1 MPPERVRI
9 KGIGGLC
16 PVQGEGWVAGE
27 EFYFRARWA
36 GWRIEFGDQ
45 GEPPLWT
52 YAEGYRED
60 LEYAAGYMPV
70 EEAEAFVRREAARF
84 IAEVIG
90 PEVSEREQ
98 EMWRFL
104 PNVAYGPF
112 EAVDLSMIRTGCAS
126 YNLQLEGRWYNAYVE
141 RRPGSDG
148 LLVETWNVSG
158 LEMRRELWER
168 IERELAASAA
178 RLGWSVRTEV
188 IHENRNKPVDP
199 YSIRARN
206 ALAGPG

>member
-1 MPPERVRI
+1 MIIPVNTLIDGVSYGPPERVRI
-9 KGIGGLC
+9 KGIGGSC

-36 GWRIEFGDQ
+36 GWSIEFGDQ
-45 GEPPLWT
+45 GEPPLRT
-52 YAEGYRED
+52 HAEGYREE
-60 LEYAAGYMPV
+60 LEHAAGYMPV

-126 YNLQLEGRWYNAYVE
+126 YNCSSKAAGTTPMWNVVREVTACSS
-141 RRPGSDG
+141 RPG
-148 LLVETWNVSG
+148 T
-158 LEMRRELWER
+158 
-168 IERELAASAA
+168 SAA
-178 RLGWSVRTEV
+178 WKCGASFGSASSGSW
-188 IHENRNKPVDP
+188 PQAP
-199 YSIRARN
+199 RAWGGACARK
-206 ALAGPG
+206 